1 MERSKDRVP
10 EEVIPRANLNVYHKP
25 KHTHWAKKAGQVRR
39 VESDDKI
46 QILTEKERQSM
57 SQPRK
62 RNKHKNN
69 HRKEQ
74 STFDPKLH
82 HKSKAGTGYG
92 LKRDHVSTPEE
103 SSGKQLAHIL
113 GIK

>member
-1 MERSKDRVP
+1 MERSKDHVP
-10 EEVIPRANLNVYHKP
+10 GEAIPRANPNACHKP

-39 VESDDKI
+39 EESDVKI
-46 QILTEKERQSM
+46 QILIGKERQSM

-74 STFDPKLH
+74 STFDPKIH

-92 LKRDHVSTPEE
+92 LKRDHVSTAEE
-103 SSGKQLAHIL
+103 LSGKQLAHIL